1 VKIRGE
7 LLHIFYEL
15 NSYAVVSASFDRRD
29 IFLEAVFLWITPFFA
44 ALSISDWA
52 VLSFFKVI
60 SPESSFKDS
69 RNSLVTFLT
78 LVLVDLFRIRLISF
92 CIARFNADL

>member
-1 VKIRGE
+1 MG
-7 LLHIFYEL
+7 H
-15 NSYAVVSASFDRRD
+15 
-29 IFLEAVFLWITPFFA
+29 TFFA
-44 ALSISDWA
+44 ALSISDCA

-69 RNSLVTFLT
+69 RTSLVAFLI
-78 LVLVDLFRIRLISF
+78 LVFVDLFRVRLISF